1 ARTPAHPS
9 SPHPPPRPPA
19 RPAPDDGSAEDSA
32 AELFERAM
40 ELEDTDSH
48 EAQAAY
54 EAALASDPRHLE
66 ARLNLGRLL
75 HLEGRLDEAE
85 AVYRGSDGKE
95 ALLAYNLAVLLEDL
109 GRESDAMASYR
120 EALGLDPQ
128 LADAHYNLALLYERA
143 GRPKDALRHL
153 LSYRRLSGEHGGR

>member
-1 ARTPAHPS
+1 
-9 SPHPPPRPPA
+9 
-19 RPAPDDGSAEDSA
+19 
-32 AELFERAM
+32 M
-40 ELEDTDSH
+40 VLEDTDGK

-75 HLEGRLDEAE
+75 HLEGRLDDAE
-85 AVYRGSDGKE
+85 TIYRGSDLKE
-95 ALLAYNLAVLLEDL
+95 ALLAYNLGVLLEDL
-109 GRESDAMASYR
+109 GRESDAVASYR

-153 LSYRRLSGEHGGR
+153 LAYRRLSGEHGGP